1 MKSAKHKRKY
11 YFFAWSGMLNLEF
24 SGNTANCSVSVIAV
38 EQEIKVSMSLW
49 QRNRIVASWSEEGS
63 GAIYMN
69 KKCTIETG
77 KAYTLKATIYV
88 NNEIIVMQPVTR
100 ISNKNKTSVLC

>member
-1 MKSAKHKRKY
+1 MGIKGNKKWRNRCPTLPFPFANIYRWGDEMKSAKHKRKY

-49 QRNRIVASWSEEGS
+49 
-63 GAIYMN
+63 
-69 KKCTIETG
+69 
-77 KAYTLKATIYV
+77 
-88 NNEIIVMQPVTR
+88 
-100 ISNKNKTSVLC
+100 